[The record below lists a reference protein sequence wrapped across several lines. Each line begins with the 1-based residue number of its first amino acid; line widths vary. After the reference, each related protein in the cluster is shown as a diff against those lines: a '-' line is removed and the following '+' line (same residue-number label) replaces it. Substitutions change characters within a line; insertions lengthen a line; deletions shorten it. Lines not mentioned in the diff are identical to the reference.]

1 MLLHKYIEKFFKFII
16 PSPFTIAVIL
26 TFITFILA
34 ILVSK
39 ESTCYQNK
47 FIKILNFWES
57 GLWNPDL
64 LVFTI
69 QMMLMLVLGYSLAL
83 SNPINKI
90 INKIIKYCK
99 TSANAAAIITLCT
112 IIVSFLNWG
121 LGLIFGAI
129 FSRKVGEYASKK
141 NIKMNYP
148 LIGAAGYSGLMVW
161 HEGFQVLRQLKLLR
175 MDIFLLTKWGSYLFK
190 KQFFLQ

>member
-83 SNPINKI
+83 SNPVNKI
-90 INKIIKYCK
+90 INKIIKYCN

-141 NIKMNYP
+141 KY
-148 LIGAAGYSGLMVW
+148 
-161 HEGFQVLRQLKLLR
+161 
-175 MDIFLLTKWGSYLFK
+175 
-190 KQFFLQ
+190 